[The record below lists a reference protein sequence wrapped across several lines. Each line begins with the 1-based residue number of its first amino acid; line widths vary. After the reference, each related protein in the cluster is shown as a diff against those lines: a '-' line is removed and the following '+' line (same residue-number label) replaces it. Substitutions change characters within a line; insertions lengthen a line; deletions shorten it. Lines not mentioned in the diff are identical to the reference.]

1 MVHSRSNSELLPKGV
16 AFLKFKFVKAF
27 TAFVVSFL
35 LVNSG
40 GILNAQVTGAPLP
53 GKPHEEDSTIIFKS
67 PRPLISEQ
75 QQSKLN
81 SKIWGVDVL
90 FSTNGFGAGFF
101 YQRNF
106 SDLTSG
112 FINLG
117 ISGAR
122 NSDEFEEYDYVNNE
136 YFIRGKVNRLYIFP
150 LTIGV
155 QYRLFA
161 DKIAETFRPHVNAGV
176 GSSFI
181 VAVPYERGVSFFT
194 SIGDAKNYMRFAGF
208 IGIGADLGAF
218 GKNSM
223 GVNVR
228 YYFIPFGGDGLESIS
243 GLPITDFGGLFLTIS
258 VGLF

>member
-16 AFLKFKFVKAF
+16 AFLKFKFIKAF
-27 TAFVVSFL
+27 TTFAVSFL
-35 LVNSG
+35 IVNSG

-53 GKPHEEDSTIIFKS
+53 GKPQEEDSTIIFKS

-106 SDLTSG
+106 SELTSG

-122 NSDEFEEYDYVNNE
+122 NSDEFEYYDIQAEKYLVKDK
-136 YFIRGKVNRLYIFP
+136 INRLYIFP
-150 LTIGV
+150 LTVGV

-161 DKIAETFRPHVNAGV
+161 DKIAETFRPHVNMGI
-176 GSSFI
+176 GTTFI
-181 VAVPYERGVSFFT
+181 LSTPYDREFFSAFGYANGYT
-194 SIGDAKNYMRFAGF
+194 RFGGF
-208 IGIGADLGAF
+208 LGIGADLGGS

-258 VGLF
+258 VGLFN

>member
-1 MVHSRSNSELLPKGV
+1 MANSMVDSESIPMGHTGLT
-16 AFLKFKFVKAF
+16 LKCMNIFA
-27 TAFVVSFL
+27 SFL
-35 LVNSG
+35 ILFLVMNSG
-40 GILNAQVTGAPLP
+40 SILNAQVTGAPLP
-53 GKPHEEDSTIIFKS
+53 GKQLEEDSTIIFKS
-67 PRPLISEQ
+67 PRPLLSEQ

-122 NSDEFEEYDYVNNE
+122 NSDEFEYYDIQAEKYLVKDK
-136 YFIRGKVNRLYIFP
+136 INRLYIFP
-150 LTIGV
+150 LTVGV

-161 DKIAETFRPHVNAGV
+161 DKIAETFRPHVNMGI
-176 GSSFI
+176 GTTFI
-181 VAVPYERGVSFFT
+181 LSTPYDREFFSAFGHANGYT
-194 SIGDAKNYMRFAGF
+194 RFGGF
-208 IGIGADLGAF
+208 IGIGADLGASA
-218 GKNSM
+218 KNSM

-228 YYFIPFGGDGLESIS
+228 YYFIPFGGDGLESII

-258 VGLF
+258 VGLFN